1 MTFLM
6 LVTLGAHEKSLKC
19 LRLNTT
25 RVTTEVRRALKR
37 FDARAAAWISRYT
50 ARGGQIYCAAGCFR
64 CCDMPIRVSLAE
76 ALVVADALT
85 PEQFEAVV
93 AHAERVWFNAHDSQD
108 SDEYVENHRRL
119 VGFCPLLDRETGR
132 CGAYEARPARC
143 RDTYSGLP
151 GRFCA
156 PDGLSSL
163 RRSERRA
170 YEHEIRTNP
179 VMDGTS
185 HFIAPLEDLS
195 VPIWE
200 TCAALMRREL
210 GFEVW
215 GDFWT
220 LVTYTRD
227 ERFWSALQHSSPR
240 SVVAALK
247 RARLYHPELLQI
259 E

>member
-1 MTFLM
+1 MD
-6 LVTLGAHEKSLKC
+6 
-19 LRLNTT
+19 TT
-25 RVTTEVRRALKR
+25 RVTTEVRRALQR
-37 FDARAAAWISRYT
+37 FDSRAATWISRYT
-50 ARGGQIYCAAGCFR
+50 ARGGKVYCAAGCFR

-76 ALVVADALT
+76 ALVVAESLT
-85 PEQFEAVV
+85 PSQFEAVE
-93 AHAERVWFNAHDSQD
+93 AHAERVWLNAHESRDG
-108 SDEYVENHRRL
+108 DEYVENHRRS

-143 RDTYSGLP
+143 RDTYSAMP
-151 GRFCA
+151 ARFCA

-170 YEHEIRTNP
+170 YEQEVRTNP

-200 TCAALMRREL
+200 TCATLMRREL

-220 LVTYTRD
+220 LVAYSRD
-227 ERFWSALQHSSPR
+227 ERFWSALRSHSPR
-240 SVVAALK
+240 SVIAALK
-247 RARLYHPELLQI
+247 RARLYHPELVQI